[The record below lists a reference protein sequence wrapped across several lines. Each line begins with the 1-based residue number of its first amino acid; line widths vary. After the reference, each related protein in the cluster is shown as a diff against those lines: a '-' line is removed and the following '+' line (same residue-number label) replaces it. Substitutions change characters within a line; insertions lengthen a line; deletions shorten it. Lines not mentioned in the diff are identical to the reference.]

1 MPYVT
6 VPEAQAQLPMLLA
19 KAEAGEEIVI
29 ARNGKP
35 VARIVGYQAPQYDSP
50 PRGVR
55 RSGVLKGKIHI
66 DDDLFAKPLPDEE
79 LARWEGS
86 VE

>member
-6 VPEAQAQLPMLLA
+6 VPEAQAELPKLLA

-35 VARIVGYQAPQYDSP
+35 VARLIGYQTPQYDRP

-55 RSGVLKGKIHI
+55 RSGVLKGKIRI
-66 DDDLFAKPLPDEE
+66 EDELFAKPLPDEE
-79 LARWEGS
+79 LARWDGS